1 MFTNKVDAAS
11 FCWKRKRVTLIKR
24 VKLIREFKEA
34 LEGPAFIISW
44 SQWSQNG
51 ELIVT
56 SFMDDIKF

>member
-1 MFTNKVDAAS
+1 M
-11 FCWKRKRVTLIKR
+11 
-24 VKLIREFKEA
+24 REFEEV

-51 ELIVT
+51 EPIVT